1 MKFAY
6 DIPDSFWSLFR
17 SMNREL
23 YMEALLKI
31 NEEYE
36 YNNYYLS
43 KEVCLQ
49 VLEDW
54 NESQRIWLSPE
65 EFESEND
72 ASQTP
77 PNRIL
82 NWLIK
87 TGWLKRIED
96 FSTLTTN
103 IIIPDYAAVFLTAFE
118 ELVNPSTDDT
128 EIYIQNVYATLFSFW
143 HDKKMN
149 LAMLKTALINTKKL
163 NKALQDMLHNMDHFF
178 SRLLKQKSYEEVL
191 AEHLEGYVEEIV
203 EKKYHILKT
212 NDNFYLYKNDIKRC
226 LREMREDIPW
236 MEQVQKKADKEKG
249 EDVLSIINAIERGF
263 DDIEHRI
270 SNMDKEHSKYIR
282 ATVTRMNYMLNGESD
297 TRGLMIQLLKT
308 IGDSKDS
315 EEKIEKVGQSMNLSH
330 FEVLSEKSL
339 YKKRKRRDFAS
350 QVEEEK
356 QQEEKGEDVLSI
368 INAIERGFDDIE
380 HRISNMDKEHSK
392 YIRATVTRMNYML
405 NGESD
410 TRGLMIQLL
419 KTIGDSKD
427 SEEKIEKV
435 GQSMNLSHFEVLS
448 EKSLYKK
455 RKRRD
460 FASQVEEEKQQ
471 EELSREDVLRLNK
484 IHTRYQQAEIEDF
497 IEAYMQDDHM
507 EVKDIDIR
515 DEESFEKLILAYDYS
530 TRRNSKYKVIERDD
544 KLIDNGSYRY
554 PALTFVRRKPKS

>member
-65 EFESEND
+65 EFESETD

-149 LAMLKTALINTKKL
+149 LAMLKTALVNTKKL

-236 MEQVQKKADKEKG
+236 MEQVQKKNILGTEPIGGLLRQFA
-249 EDVLSIINAIERGF
+249 VPSIIAMLVGALYNIVDQFFIGNLMIVYIFMGQDDGISTVGIRFAARIIISDGISFSLVIVMLSCLPGRFFSRICDQFCVIEF
-263 DDIEHRI
+263 PDDISVIIHL
-270 SNMDKEHSKYIR
+270 HQ
-282 ATVTRMNYMLNGESD
+282 
-297 TRGLMIQLLKT
+297 IQLILICIFSTTLSGSSHYIPTRKDLVRKSAKT
-308 IGDSKDS
+308 CPQI
-315 EEKIEKVGQSMNLSH
+315 H
-330 FEVLSEKSL
+330 FVSVHIDQKCS
-339 YKKRKRRDFAS
+339 FC
-350 QVEEEK
+350 
-356 QQEEKGEDVLSI
+356 GW
-368 INAIERGFDDIE
+368 INCV
-380 HRISNMDKEHSK
+380 SV
-392 YIRATVTRMNYML
+392 IRFL
-405 NGESD
+405 
-410 TRGLMIQLL
+410 
-419 KTIGDSKD
+419 
-427 SEEKIEKV
+427 
-435 GQSMNLSHFEVLS
+435 F
-448 EKSLYKK
+448 
-455 RKRRD
+455 
-460 FASQVEEEKQQ
+460 
-471 EELSREDVLRLNK
+471 
-484 IHTRYQQAEIEDF
+484 
-497 IEAYMQDDHM
+497 
-507 EVKDIDIR
+507 
-515 DEESFEKLILAYDYS
+515 
-530 TRRNSKYKVIERDD
+530 VI
-544 KLIDNGSYRY
+544 Y
-554 PALTFVRRKPKS
+554 